1 MGCNSSKNKE
11 QANDDVSERI
21 TNVGNG
27 QQSLK
32 ERLSAGVK
40 IVLLGEMSTGK
51 TSLVHRLVKNSFSEK
66 VEPTIGAA
74 FLVHTLNVGI
84 PVKMEI
90 WDTAGQERY
99 RSLAPMYYRGAAAA
113 IVVYSIT
120 SKESFTTMKKW
131 VEELRS
137 RASPDIAIVVVGN
150 KADLENERAVT
161 PEMVEEL
168 KQELNL
174 STFLECS
181 AKSGQNVTEVF
192 EEVCKQL
199 VAQAE
204 KQ

>member
-1 MGCNSSKNKE
+1 MGCNSSKTANKE
-11 QANDDVSERI
+11 KDDVSEHI

-27 QQSLK
+27 QASLK
-32 ERLSAGVK
+32 DRLSAGVK

-51 TSLVHRLVKNSFSEK
+51 TSLVNRLVKGQFSEK

-74 FLVHTLNVGI
+74 FLVHTIDVGV

-113 IVVYSIT
+113 VVVYSVT
-120 SKESFTTMKKW
+120 SKDSFTTMRRW
-131 VEELRS
+131 VEELRT
-137 RASPDIAIVVVGN
+137 RAASDIVVVVVGN
-150 KADLENERAVT
+150 KTDLAEHREVT
-161 PEMVEEL
+161 EEMIEEC
-168 KQELNL
+168 KKELNL

-181 AKSGQNVTEVF
+181 AKSGQGVTEAF

-199 VAQAE
+199 VQQAE